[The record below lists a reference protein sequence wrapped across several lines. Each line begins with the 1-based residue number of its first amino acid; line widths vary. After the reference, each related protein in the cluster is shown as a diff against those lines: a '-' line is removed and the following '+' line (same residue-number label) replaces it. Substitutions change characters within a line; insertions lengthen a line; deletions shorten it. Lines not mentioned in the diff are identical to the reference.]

1 MGFSNK
7 KEDVIYMELTPYGR
21 QLLSRGELMPAYYS
35 FFDDDVLY
43 DIGLISTSDTSNYPS
58 GFLSES
64 VGQAKERILNST
76 PYLKPQIC
84 FSGRDQKIV
93 SIQNYYLYNNLYE
106 QESDEKVNFLNY
118 PIGTSDY
125 HSKNFTPYWD
135 IKYLHG
141 TASATEVST
150 GVFSLNTKKILD
162 SSNPQS
168 SSLPFRNIPQV
179 EFALD
184 YKLSIKNIY
193 SDEEGTDQLEFV
205 SPNLQISNVA
215 DDGSYVSMKEQTLM
229 LHIIE
234 ENAFQNGK
242 SFSVEV
248 FKKDKF
254 KDHKYIPLKFSSE
267 IYENMAQRVVDDML
281 VENLDSFADPDFND
295 PDLLAENDPSFVE
308 YFFDLRLDSEIPE
321 DDICQGLKFLKR
333 KEIYI
338 DIDLD
343 CIDRDDIADIDIYA
357 TKVTEI
363 EEC

>member
-64 VGQAKERILNST
+64 FGQTKDRILDST
-76 PYLKPQIC
+76 PYLRPQVS
-84 FSGRDQKIV
+84 FTGRDQKIV

-106 QESDEKVNFLNY
+106 QENDEKVNFLNY
-118 PIGTSDY
+118 PLGTSDY
-125 HSKNFTPYWD
+125 HTNNFTPYWD

-141 TASATEVST
+141 TASSTEVST
-150 GVFSLNTKKILD
+150 GVFSLNTTKILD
-162 SSNPQS
+162 SSNIQS

-179 EFALD
+179 EFDLD
-184 YKLSIKNIY
+184 YELSIRNIY
-193 SDEEGTDQLEFV
+193 SDEEYADQLEFV
-205 SPNLQISNVA
+205 SPNLQISDIGN
-215 DDGSYVSMKEQTLM
+215 DGSYVSLKESTLM

-234 ENAFQNGK
+234 ENAFQDGK
-242 SFSVEV
+242 AFSVEV
-248 FKKDKF
+248 FRKDKF
-254 KDHKYIPLKFSSE
+254 KDHKYVPLKFASSN
-267 IYENMAQRVVDDML
+267 YENMSQRVANDML
-281 VENLDSFADPDFND
+281 VDNVDSFADSEFDD
-295 PDLLAENDPSFVE
+295 PSLLAESDPSFVE
-308 YFFDLRLDSEIPE
+308 YFFDLKVDSEIPE
-321 DDICQGLKFLKR
+321 DDICKGLKFLKR
-333 KEIYI
+333 KEIFV

-343 CIDRDDIADIDIYA
+343 CIERDDIDDIDIYA